1 MPDSAPAQF
10 AAEPTSS
17 RHGKMSARWNRAF
30 ALLLGLSLTTAVL
43 SFVVVQH
50 IESSFASATDEL
62 NRETTMYDRLVG
74 GLTFENGTGHAVL
87 DNGSSAS
94 ADFRAADHLLDVAFA
109 DALTK
114 YNAQSERAL
123 VTDAHVQWLT
133 MFDKLRTLAAD
144 PALAD
149 AFATGPGP
157 QRAAAHLLLGKTTDA
172 ISATLRQ
179 LDVISRGSLQQKIHQ
194 AHSTKSRLLILL
206 AAIFA
211 LSVCVTIVYARRM
224 ARRVV
229 QPIRALWQSAD
240 RFGAGDLDHR
250 VELHNDDDEIG
261 ELAER
266 FNAMADM
273 ISSTHRHLTVQAH
286 QDALTGLVNRGGFI
300 KHLDAAVEASSPDGG
315 AISLMFIDLD
325 DFKHVNDELGHAA
338 GDELLRQVADR
349 LRGAAR
355 SADTVCRL
363 GGDEFAVLVGSPT
376 EGGRVAVEIAE
387 RVLGVLEQPF
397 SVHGS
402 IIRVGASIGIATQAS
417 PGQTGDYLL
426 RAADVAM
433 YSAKGQGKHRWQAF
447 DPDIHG
453 PVVADVS
460 SILAR
465 LEARDLDTSYLP

>member
-1 MPDSAPAQF
+1 MPESAPAQI
-10 AAEPTSS
+10 AVEPTSS

-30 ALLLGLSLTTAVL
+30 ALLLVLSLTTAVL

-94 ADFRAADHLLDVAFA
+94 ADFRVADHLLDVAFA
-109 DALTK
+109 DGLTT
-114 YNAQSERAL
+114 YNSETERAL
-123 VTDAHVQWLT
+123 VTSARVQWLSA
-133 MFDKLRTLAAD
+133 FDKLRTLAAD
-144 PALAD
+144 PAAAD
-149 AFATGPGP
+149 AFAADTGPSGD
-157 QRAAAHLLLGKTTDA
+157 AAHLLLGQKTDA

-179 LDVISRGSLQQKIHQ
+179 LDVSSRGSLQDKLHQ

-206 AAIFA
+206 AASFA
-211 LSVCVTIVYARRM
+211 LSVCATILCARRM
-224 ARRVV
+224 AHRVV
-229 QPIRALWQSAD
+229 QPIRTLWQSAD

-250 VELHNDDDEIG
+250 VELHVDDDEIG

-273 ISSTHRHLTVQAH
+273 IASTHRHLTVQAH
-286 QDALTGLVNRGGFI
+286 HDALTGLVNRGGFI
-300 KHLDAAVEASSPDGG
+300 KRLDAEVEASSADGG

-349 LRGAAR
+349 LRSAAR
-355 SADTVCRL
+355 STDVVCRL
-363 GGDEFAVLVGSPT
+363 GGDEFAILVGSPT
-376 EGGRVAVEIAE
+376 AGGGIAEEIAQ
-387 RVLGVLEQPF
+387 RVLVVLEQPF

-402 IIRVGASIGIATQAS
+402 IIRVGASIGIAVQSS
-417 PGQTGDYLL
+417 PSQSGDYLL

-433 YSAKGQGKHRWQAF
+433 YSAKGQGKHRWHAF
-447 DPDIHG
+447 DAEVHG
-453 PVVADVS
+453 PVVTDVS

-465 LEARDLDTSYLP
+465 LEARDLDTSHLP